1 MNLSKNDCLP
11 SKGVFSLLGRFHR
24 CRLNLITAICFS
36 LSVTFVPQTVVGQ
49 EPQLNQN
56 VEVKF
61 RVHLPEPLA
70 AGESVF
76 LSGNHPA
83 LGNWKPEGLRLIADP
98 DGHYWAQIEVPLKT
112 NLQFKLTRGSW
123 NTVESEP
130 NGGHRPNRTL
140 VVDRPMN
147 DELFVRGWAD
157 KTHGGPRRSTVVGDL
172 KVWHETSID
181 PSRSIRVWLPPSHG
195 QLDDSGLPRRFPVL
209 YLLDGQNLFDSAT
222 SAFGIEWGIDE
233 SLMHGILT
241 GEIAEMIVVGVDN
254 TAQRIEEYTNQEFE
268 IGGKVRGGNA
278 NVFIDWLSGVLKN
291 KIDQKFYTLPER
303 ESTWIGGSSLGGLCT
318 LHAVLTHEHIFSK
331 GLVFSPSVFWAEAQL
346 TEDTVTQITKTSKPV
361 KLWIDFGDSEGK
373 DPNSAKENLDRFI
386 KFRSAVSAACGS
398 DKTAS
403 TQLIFSIVPG
413 GKHNEAS
420 WSTRFLVG
428 LKAITD

>member
-1 MNLSKNDCLP
+1 VNLSKDACLS
-11 SKGVFSLLGRFHR
+11 SKGVFLLHGRFHH
-24 CRLNLITAICFS
+24 CRLNLIIAIC
-36 LSVTFVPQTVVGQ
+36 LGLGVTCVPQTIIGQ
-49 EPQLNQN
+49 EPQSNKN
-56 VEVKF
+56 VKVKF

-70 AGESVF
+70 EGESVF

-83 LGNWKPEGLRLIADP
+83 IGNWKPEGLRLIADP
-98 DGHYWAQIEVPLKT
+98 DGHYWAQIEVPLST

-123 NTVESEP
+123 STVESEP
-130 NGGHRPNRTL
+130 NGGDRPNRTL
-140 VVDRPMN
+140 VVDRPKT
-147 DELFVRGWAD
+147 DELFVRGWSD
-157 KTHGGPRRSTVVGDL
+157 KTRGGPRRSIVVGDL

-195 QLDDSGLPRRFPVL
+195 QLDDSGLQRRFPVL

-254 TAQRIEEYTNQEFE
+254 TAQRIEEYTNQKFE

-278 NVFIDWLSGVLKN
+278 NVFIDWLSGALKK

-331 GLVFSPSVFWAEAQL
+331 GLIFSPSVFWAEAQL
-346 TEDTVTQITKTSKPV
+346 TEDTVTQITKISKPV
-361 KLWIDFGDSEGK
+361 KLWIDFGDSEGN
-373 DPNSAKENLDRFI
+373 DPINAKKNLDRFI
-386 KFRSAVSAACGS
+386 DFRSAVSEACGS
-398 DKTAS
+398 DKTAPVQVS
-403 TQLIFSIVPG
+403 FSIVPG
-413 GKHNEAS
+413 GKHTEAS
-420 WSTRFLVG
+420 WGKRFLVG
-428 LKAITD
+428 LKAIAN